1 MTRMLKFAMAAV
13 IALAAGNALAQA
25 AVTGK
30 QVLNNPVQAG
40 GANLWVPLPGATP
53 YAGSPQVNETTGTFH
68 AGGVAACDGCHVM
81 HNASKGVARS
91 TTVAPWTDAVPA
103 FLLQGSDQS
112 STCLMCHGDPIP
124 QVGVSG
130 KPYVM
135 TNTTNNASTFN
146 YTPGGDFGWLRASYT
161 ASPGQRHGHNVVA
174 SDFGFVGEA
183 MTAPGGTYTAATAGP
198 GQFACSNCHDP
209 HGRYRMEGAGGTFT
223 WAGPADL
230 AAAGALAAI
239 TQPIYS
245 SGSYGNLPTNIAAVG
260 SYRLLAGR
268 GYVPASSMTSPF
280 PFVSNPPVAIAPP
293 AYNKSELNA
302 GTVKSNEVR
311 VAYGSG
317 MSEWCQN
324 CHTNIHLDNYVSG
337 AMGASGLRH
346 PAGQGAVL
354 KSGQFN
360 TYNTYV
366 SSGRFNGVGDQ
377 YTSLVPFEN
386 AGKITYNGY
395 QGSTADITK
404 LKNAANQADSA
415 GILVASQQSNVM
427 CLSCHRAHAS
437 SFNSAVRWN
446 NDDTFITN
454 SSGTAFVDTQGRG
467 NGVLQAGYYGRLP
480 TDFGVFQRSLCN
492 KCHGKD

>member
-1 MTRMLKFAMAAV
+1 MLKFAMAAV
-13 IALAAGNALAQA
+13 IALAAGNGWAQ
-25 AVTGK
+25 VTGK
-30 QVLNNPVQAG
+30 TVLNNPAAT
-40 GANLWVPLPGATP
+40 GANLWQPLTGSATYP
-53 YAGSPQVNETTGTFH
+53 GSPQVSATTGTFH

-81 HNASKGVARS
+81 HNANNGVARS
-91 TTVAPWTDAVPA
+91 TTVAPWTNAVPA

-112 STCLMCHGDPIP
+112 STCLMCHGDNNTLLA
-124 QVGVSG
+124 G

-146 YTPGGDFGWLRASYT
+146 YSPGGDFGWVRASFPS
-161 ASPGQRHGHNVVA
+161 SPGQRHGHNIVA
-174 SDFGFVGEA
+174 ADFGFAGEA

-209 HGRYRMEGAGGTFT
+209 HGRYRMESPGGAAFV
-223 WAGPADL
+223 WAGPANV
-230 AAAGALAAI
+230 AAAGVLAAI
-239 TQPIYS
+239 SQPIWS
-245 SGSYGNLPTNIAAVG
+245 SGSYGELPKADAAIG
-260 SYRLLAGR
+260 SYRLLAGY
-268 GYVPASSMTSPF
+268 GYVPASSLTSPF
-280 PFVSNPPVAIAPP
+280 PFVNNPPLAVAP
-293 AYNKSELNA
+293 AEYNRSEAGSGGLTGNKSL
-302 GTVKSNEVR
+302 EVR

-346 PAGQGAVL
+346 PAGHAAIL
-354 KSGQFN
+354 KTGQFN
-360 TYNTYV
+360 TYNNYV
-366 SSGRFNGVGDQ
+366 SSGRFTPPAGKDM

-386 AGKITYNGY
+386 AGKMANYTNAG
-395 QGSTADITK
+395 GTVSDITK
-404 LKNAANQADSA
+404 LKNAANGSDSA
-415 GILVASQQSNVM
+415 GIFIASQQSNVM

-437 SFNSAVRWN
+437 SFNSMVRWN

-454 SSGTAFVDTQGRG
+454 GSTTAFVDTQGRG

-480 TDFGVFQRSLCN
+480 SDFGVFQRSLCN